1 MLVARR
7 VILDYTT
14 RYLRSGYSLMDLWA
28 VGAEWSQG
36 AINSASGAVIGGG
49 RVRITAEAV
58 AVLLEPRFVVGRGG

>member
-1 MLVARR
+1 
-7 VILDYTT
+7 
-14 RYLRSGYSLMDLWA
+14 MDLWA